1 MTFLDSIKT
10 GISSA
15 ADTVSSVTQAI
26 IERNRQNAQLNR
38 LRGVMKNECEM
49 INRAYISLGKKY
61 YDSKVSG
68 KEGVCENEE
77 ELFKVIENSKA
88 QIKKARERYLK
99 IIESQTIEITKKY
112 DIEDLEDITVACSNE
127 DEYGESPFS
136 GDESIDITPQVSSEP
151 IPKAEPEA
159 EPEAEEVASD
169 DSF

>member
-1 MTFLDSIKT
+1 MTFFESVKS
-10 GISSA
+10 GISCA
-15 ADTVSSVTQAI
+15 VDTVSSVTQSLV
-26 IERNRQNAQLNR
+26 EKNRQNAKLNR
-38 LRGVMKNECEM
+38 LRAVMRNECEM

-61 YDSKVSG
+61 YDNKING
-68 KEGVCENEE
+68 KNETCENEE

-127 DEYGESPFS
+127 DEYDESPFVA
-136 GDESIDITPQVSSEP
+136 DDNIDITPEVEP
-151 IPKAEPEA
+151 EVKAEEV
-159 EPEAEEVASD
+159 EDAEEVASD

>member
-15 ADTVSSVTQAI
+15 ADTVSSVTQAL

-38 LRGVMKNECEM
+38 LRSIMRNECEM

-61 YDSKVSG
+61 YDNKISG
-68 KEGVCENEE
+68 REGTYENEE

-99 IIESQTIEITKKY
+99 IIESQTIEMTKKY
-112 DIEDLEDITVACSNE
+112 DVEDLEDITVACSNE
-127 DEYGESPFS
+127 DEYEESPFV
-136 GDESIDITPQVSSEP
+136 GDEGIDITP
-151 IPKAEPEA
+151 KTAPESVP
-159 EPEAEEVASD
+159 EVETEAEEVASD